1 MTVLEGPPLSEAR
14 GVGAL
19 TLGGLLAEV
28 AGRHGKGEALI
39 FDDPLAGGRTVR
51 WSYTELDSRA
61 DRVAAALVATGCEA
75 GDRVGILMGNR
86 PEAVAS
92 LFGAARVGAVAVL
105 LSTFAS
111 PSELSWMLGH
121 SGVSVVLTQ
130 TRLLRRDF
138 VEDLAGI
145 EVAAGGPRTVAAV
158 GLAEERS
165 GAVPWETF
173 LAGGAAVDRTVLA
186 ARREA
191 VTADD
196 PGVVIYSSGTTANPK
211 GMLHSQGAHALQFW
225 LQAGVFGRDT
235 GTRLWTALPLFWT
248 AGLDTAM
255 GPTLAA
261 GGCWVMQETFE
272 PGEALAL
279 MSRERVTEP
288 YTLPHQTGALEE
300 HPDWA
305 TTDLSGM
312 RCVFGKSAFA
322 RHPSVKG
329 DPAWIMPVGYGLS
342 ETCAQFVTHPHDTPR
357 ELSRRSMGRLL
368 PGGRLRVVDPDTGAE
383 LGPDE
388 QGELT
393 VAGPTLM
400 LHYVGKTPDE
410 CFDAEGFFHTG
421 DAGFY
426 DADGYVHWTGRMTEM
441 IKTGGANVS
450 PAEIEVQLRA
460 CPPVKLAR
468 VMGVPDARLGQMVV
482 LCTVLKDGAEATEDD
497 IRSFLAGRLASYKVP
512 KRVLFFA
519 EGEIPMTGSDNKVR
533 DAELAELVHARL
545 AEPASAPSPTG
556 ATRDR

>member
-1 MTVLEGPPLSEAR
+1 VTVLEGPPLSEAR

-19 TLGGLLAEV
+19 TLGGLLAEA
-28 AGRHGKGEALI
+28 AGRHADREALV
-39 FDDPLAGGRTVR
+39 FDDPLAGGRTAR
-51 WSYTELDSRA
+51 WTYADLDRGS
-61 DRVAAALVATGCEA
+61 DGVAAALVAAACEP
-75 GDRVGILMGNR
+75 GDHVGILMGNR
-86 PEAVAS
+86 PEAVAA

-111 PSELSWMLGH
+111 PPELEWMLGH

-138 VEDLAGI
+138 VEDLAG
-145 EVAAGGPRTVAAV
+145 VGQPGGPTVAAV
-158 GLAEERS
+158 GLEAERS
-165 GAVPWETF
+165 GAVSWEAF
-173 LAGGAAVDRTVLA
+173 LAAGGGVDPAVLA
-186 ARREA
+186 SRRDA
-191 VTADD
+191 VAPDD
-196 PGVVIYSSGTTANPK
+196 PGVIIYSSGTTAHPK

-235 GTRLWTALPLFWT
+235 TTRLWTALPLFWT

-279 MSRERVTEP
+279 MAREGVTEP

-305 TTDLSGM
+305 GTDLSAL

-322 RHPSVKG
+322 RHPTVKG

-357 ELSRRSMGRLL
+357 ELSRQSMGRVL
-368 PGGRLRVVDPDTGAE
+368 PGGRLRVVDPGTGAE
-383 LGPDE
+383 LGPE
-388 QGELT
+388 GQGELT

-400 LHYVGKTPDE
+400 LHYVGKTPEE
-410 CFDAEGFFHTG
+410 CFDTEGFFHTG

-482 LCTVLKDGAEATEDD
+482 LCAVLKDGAEATEDD
-497 IRSFLAGRLASYKVP
+497 IRSFLAGRVASYKVP
-512 KRVLFFA
+512 RRVLFFA

-533 DAELAELVHARL
+533 DAELAELVRARM
-545 AEPASAPSPTG
+545 AEPSPT
-556 ATRDR
+556 T

>member
-1 MTVLEGPPLSEAR
+1 MTVLEGPPLSEAG

-19 TLGGLLAEV
+19 TLGGLLAQV
-28 AGRHGKGEALI
+28 AGLHAGGEALV
-39 FDDPLAGGRTVR
+39 FDDPLAEGRTVR
-51 WSYTELDSRA
+51 WTYADLDARA
-61 DRVAAALVATGCEA
+61 DGVAAGLVAAGCRP

-86 PEAVAS
+86 PEAVAA

-111 PSELSWMLGH
+111 PPELAWMLGH

-138 VEDLAGI
+138 VEDLAGA
-145 EVAAGGPRTVAAV
+145 ELPGGPLRAVAAV
-158 GLAEERS
+158 GLEEERS
-165 GAVPWETF
+165 GATPWEGF
-173 LAGGAAVDRTVLA
+173 LAAGDGVDPGVLA
-186 ARREA
+186 SRRDA
-191 VTADD
+191 AAPDD
-196 PGVVIYSSGTTANPK
+196 PGVIIYSSGTTANPK

-225 LQAGVFGRDT
+225 LQAAVFGRDT
-235 GTRLWTALPLFWT
+235 TTRLWTALPLFWT

-279 MSRERVTEP
+279 MARERVTEP
-288 YTLPHQTGALEE
+288 YTLPHQTAALEE

-305 TTDLSGM
+305 TTDLSAL

-322 RHPSVKG
+322 RHPAVRG

-357 ELSRRSMGRLL
+357 ELSRKSMGRLL
-368 PGGRLRVVDPDTGAE
+368 PGGRLRVVDPGTGAE
-383 LGPDE
+383 LGPDG

-400 LHYVGKTPDE
+400 LHYVGKTPEE
-410 CFDAEGFFHTG
+410 CFDSEGFFHTG

-426 DADGYVHWTGRMTEM
+426 DAEGYVHWTGRMTEM

-482 LCTVLKDGAEATEDD
+482 LCAVLKDGAQATEDD

-533 DAELAELVHARL
+533 DAELAELVRARM
-545 AEPASAPSPTG
+545 AEPSPT
-556 ATRDR
+556 T

>member
-1 MTVLEGPPLSEAR
+1 MTVLEGPPLAEAR
-14 GVGAL
+14 AVGAL
-19 TLGGLLAEV
+19 TLGGLLAEAAARH
-28 AGRHGKGEALI
+28 AGHEALV
-39 FDDPLAGGRTVR
+39 FDDPLTGSGTTR
-51 WSYTELDSRA
+51 WTYADLDARA
-61 DRVAAALVATGCEA
+61 DRVAAGLVAAGCSP

-111 PSELSWMLGH
+111 PSELAWMLGH

-138 VEDLAGI
+138 VDDLARSDLPGD
-145 EVAAGGPRTVAAV
+145 GLTTVAAV
-158 GLAEERS
+158 GIEEERS
-165 GAVPWETF
+165 GAVPWDLF
-173 LAGGAAVDRTVLA
+173 LATGSGVDPGELA
-186 ARREA
+186 ARRDA
-191 VTADD
+191 VTPDQ

-211 GMLHSQGAHALQFW
+211 GMLHSQRAHALQFW
-225 LQAGVFGRDT
+225 LQADVFGRDNT
-235 GTRLWTALPLFWT
+235 TRLWTALPLFWT

-279 MSRERVTEP
+279 MARERVTEP
-288 YTLPHQTGALEE
+288 YTLPHQTAALEE

-305 TTDLSGM
+305 STDLSAL

-322 RHPSVKG
+322 RHPAVKG
-329 DPAWIMPVGYGLS
+329 DPTWIMPVGYGLS

-357 ELSRRSMGRLL
+357 ELSRKSMGRLL
-368 PGGRLRVVDPDTGAE
+368 PGGRLRVVDPETGAE

-400 LHYVGKTPDE
+400 LHYVGKSPEE

-426 DADGYVHWTGRMTEM
+426 DAEGYVHWTGRMTEM

-482 LCTVLKDGAEATEDD
+482 LCAVLKDGAEATEED

-533 DAELAELVHARL
+533 DAELAELVRARM
-545 AEPASAPSPTG
+545 AEPSPT
-556 ATRDR
+556 T